1 VDQVFGIP
9 SIHNIGFYDALRE
22 EPSIRHILCRHESS
36 ATHMADGYARAG
48 KGVGVV
54 ITSTGP
60 GAGYMA
66 APLVEAWGSSSPV
79 LAITTNIA
87 TNEIGKGSGTLH
99 ELKDQDHL
107 FKNITKERFCPRP
120 PRILTMIPAIQ
131 KPFREPDR
139 SIFEV

>member
-1 VDQVFGIP
+1 MPGSDAIRPPSMTRFSEHFVRALKNGGVTHVFGIP
-9 SIHNIGFYDALRE
+9 SIHNVGLYNALRE

-60 GAGYMA
+60 GAAYMT

-79 LAITTNIA
+79 LAVTTNIA
-87 TNEIGKGSGTLH
+87 AEGLKKRFHHAYPQSSKKGQH
-99 ELKDQDHL
+99 
-107 FKNITKERFCPRP
+107 CP
-120 PRILTMIPAIQ
+120 
-131 KPFREPDR
+131 
-139 SIFEV
+139 

>member
-1 VDQVFGIP
+1 MAKVSELFIRSLKEAGIGHVFGIP
-9 SIHNIGFYDALRE
+9 SIHNIGLYDALRE
-22 EPSIRHILCRHESS
+22 EPSIKHILCRHEAS

-87 TNEIGKGSGTLH
+87 TKEIGRGTGALH
-99 ELKDQDHL
+99 ELKEQDL
-107 FKNITKERFCPRP
+107 IFKNITKERFC
-120 PRILTMIPAIQ
+120 LT
-131 KPFREPDR
+131 DR
-139 SIFEV
+139 R

>member
-1 VDQVFGIP
+1 MTRVSELFVRALEKAGVDHVFGIP
-9 SIHNIGFYDALRE
+9 SIHSIGLYDALRE
-22 EPSIRHILCRHESS
+22 EPSIKHILCRHESS

-60 GAGYMA
+60 GAAYMV

-87 TNEIGKGSGTLH
+87 TNQIGRGTGTLH
-99 ELKDQDHL
+99 RQRK
-107 FKNITKERFCPRP
+107 
-120 PRILTMIPAIQ
+120 
-131 KPFREPDR
+131 
-139 SIFEV
+139 